1 MKGKRLIT
9 LCTVLCIT
17 VLGASACNSSAPKS
31 TNALADSAPSS
42 AEASGQSTSQAEP
55 ASEALTLESITI
67 HAKMTS
73 FGKMAES
80 IELQVNDVQ
89 SLLDLSADD
98 FMLSGCCMEA
108 VSGTIGEYPAKNITF
123 TNNSVI
129 VEAEPFLIDKSNG
142 ENGEAFALNCTNDTL
157 SFTYDAITKIS
168 CPEYDAFTDEEITVG
183 GTTLNY
189 KLYTPAS
196 STETPLPIVIYNH
209 GGGITGYDSILGD
222 SFACSWA
229 TTASQSKM
237 PCYVLAPHRA
247 SVSSESV
254 NTDEEREAIK
264 AVIDQLIAKGNADPE
279 RIYMTGESMG
289 SIYSITFA
297 NTYPDYLAAIVL
309 MNGGPLDI
317 PKETSLEDSVKMNL
331 ESPWSDEELKALADS
346 KTSVM
351 FVQGIGDPLSY
362 PLKFATVYNKLINYG
377 MTPGNDLMWESYTAE
392 QFNALLN
399 DNSIL
404 PPTDSSE
411 VAVDPITGKE
421 TYTNGNFHNTS
432 RVAGW
437 DTYVKNWM
445 MIQTLSEAPAY
456 TPVEASTDIPDS
468 FSKIQIVN
476 YAHETGNELEVTCA
490 INEEGT
496 EFYLSYMFFG
506 DLQIAQGTID
516 GDKIEV
522 TYDRTGF
529 ATGDASKILAAVDES
544 AWEQITK

>member
-1 MKGKRLIT
+1 
-9 LCTVLCIT
+9 
-17 VLGASACNSSAPKS
+17 
-31 TNALADSAPSS
+31 
-42 AEASGQSTSQAEP
+42 
-55 ASEALTLESITI
+55 
-67 HAKMTS
+67 
-73 FGKMAES
+73 
-80 IELQVNDVQ
+80 
-89 SLLDLSADD
+89 
-98 FMLSGCCMEA
+98 
-108 VSGTIGEYPAKNITF
+108 
-123 TNNSVI
+123 
-129 VEAEPFLIDKSNG
+129 
-142 ENGEAFALNCTNDTL
+142 
-157 SFTYDAITKIS
+157 
-168 CPEYDAFTDEEITVG
+168 
-183 GTTLNY
+183 
-189 KLYTPAS
+189 
-196 STETPLPIVIYNH
+196 
-209 GGGITGYDSILGD
+209 
-222 SFACSWA
+222 
-229 TTASQSKM
+229 
-237 PCYVLAPHRA
+237 
-247 SVSSESV
+247 
-254 NTDEEREAIK
+254 
-264 AVIDQLIAKGNADPE
+264 
-279 RIYMTGESMG
+279 
-289 SIYSITFA
+289 
-297 NTYPDYLAAIVL
+297 
-309 MNGGPLDI
+309 
-317 PKETSLEDSVKMNL
+317 
-331 ESPWSDEELKALADS
+331 
-346 KTSVM
+346 
-351 FVQGIGDPLSY
+351 
-362 PLKFATVYNKLINYG
+362 
-377 MTPGNDLMWESYTAE
+377 MWESYTAE